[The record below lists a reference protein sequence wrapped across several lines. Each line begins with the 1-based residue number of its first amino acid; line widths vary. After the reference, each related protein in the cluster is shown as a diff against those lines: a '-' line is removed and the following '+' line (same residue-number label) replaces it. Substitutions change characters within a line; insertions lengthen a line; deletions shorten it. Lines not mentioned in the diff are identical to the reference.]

1 MLTGVATVTALVVAG
16 PNAAL
21 KTLSIA
27 SAIKTFKNRKKA
39 RPRPAVKYNNLVIAL
54 VPLPDMK

>member
-1 MLTGVATVTALVVAG
+1 MFTGVATVTALVVAG

-21 KTLSIA
+21 KTLSVA

-39 RPRPAVKYNNLVIAL
+39 RPRPGMKYNSLVIAL